1 MPENDVIEY
10 KCPNCGGGLKFDSK
24 SQNMSCPYCG
34 TEFDVEAVKEYAN
47 EAKKAETDSIEWETY
62 DENSGSGDWTAEERE
77 GLRLYVCQSCGGEL
91 ECDETQSATFCPYCG
106 NPVIMS
112 DRVSSGFKPDI
123 VIPFKKTKEDAKNS
137 FFQFIKK
144 KFLIP
149 NDYARTV
156 KIDKITGM
164 YVPYWL
170 YDADTETNAVL
181 KAEKVRKYT
190 TANYYVT
197 ETKHYRLTRTCESAY
212 QDLPVDGLTKIEN
225 EFTEAIEPFKMEEA
239 VNFDRAYLSGYFA
252 DKYDVSAEDGKPIA
266 NQRMK
271 KTNDAM
277 IVRSVNNYSSVSIES
292 SQINIENGKIKYAV
306 FPVFLMNTMYK
317 GKKYTFAVNGQTGK
331 FVGNLPSSKIKATI
345 MGFLT
350 FLAGAAV
357 TGLVATL
364 VAYFT

>member
-1 MPENDVIEY
+1 MAENDVIEY

-34 TEFDVEAVKEYAN
+34 TEFDVEAVKQYAT
-47 EAKKAETDSIEWETY
+47 EAEKAQVDSIDWETY
-62 DENSGSGDWTAEERE
+62 DKNSGSGDWKEGEQD

-112 DRVSSGFKPDI
+112 DRVSSGFRPDI
-123 VIPFKKTKEDAKNS
+123 VIPFKKTKDDAKIS
-137 FFQFIKK
+137 FFNFIKK
-144 KFLIP
+144 KYLVP
-149 NDYARTV
+149 NDYARSV
-156 KIDKITGM
+156 KIDSITGM

-190 TANYYVT
+190 TPSYYVT
-197 ETKHYRLTRTCESAY
+197 ETKHYRLTRTGIAAY
-212 QDLPVDGLTKIEN
+212 KDLPVDGLNKIEN
-225 EFTEAIEPFKMEEA
+225 EFTEAIEPFDMKESKD
-239 VNFDRAYLSGYFA
+239 FDRAYLSGYFA

-266 NQRMK
+266 NNRMK
-271 KTNDAM
+271 NTNDNL
-277 IVRSVNNYSSVSIES
+277 IKNSVTGYSSVSIER
-292 SQINIENGKIKYAV
+292 SQINVSNGKIRYAV

-331 FVGNLPSSKIKATI
+331 FAGNLPYSKAKATI

-350 FLAGAAV
+350 FLAGAVV
-357 TGLVATL
+357 TGFVATL
-364 VAYFT
+364 IAYFA

>member
-1 MPENDVIEY
+1 MPENDVVEY

-34 TEFDVEAVKEYAN
+34 TEFDVEAVKEYAF
-47 EAKKAETDSIEWETY
+47 EAKKAQTDSIEWETY
-62 DENSGSGDWTAEERE
+62 DKNSGSGDWKE
-77 GLRLYVCQSCGGEL
+77 GEQDGLKLYVCQSCGGEL
-91 ECDETQSATFCPYCG
+91 ECDDTQSATFCPYCG

-112 DRVSSGFKPDI
+112 DRVSSGFRPDI
-123 VIPFKKTKEDAKNS
+123 VIPFKITKDDAKDS
-137 FFQFIKK
+137 FFKFCKK

-149 NDYARTV
+149 NDYVKTV

-170 YDADTETNAVL
+170 YDAGTETHAIL

-190 TANYYVT
+190 TTNYYVT
-197 ETKHYRLTRTCESAY
+197 ETRHYRLTRTGIADY

-225 EFTEAIEPFKMEEA
+225 EFTEAIEPFDMKSA
-239 VNFDRAYLSGYFA
+239 VNFDRAYLSGDFA

-266 NQRMK
+266 NNRMK
-271 KTNDAM
+271 NTNDQM
-277 IVRSVNNYSSVSIES
+277 IKDSVQGYSSVSIES
-292 SQINIENGKIKYAV
+292 SQINISDGKIKYAV

-331 FVGNLPSSKIKATI
+331 FAGNLPSSKLKATI
-345 MGFLT
+345 MSILT
-350 FLAGAAV
+350 FLAGTAV
-357 TGLVATL
+357 VGLLATL
-364 VAYFT
+364 AAYIF